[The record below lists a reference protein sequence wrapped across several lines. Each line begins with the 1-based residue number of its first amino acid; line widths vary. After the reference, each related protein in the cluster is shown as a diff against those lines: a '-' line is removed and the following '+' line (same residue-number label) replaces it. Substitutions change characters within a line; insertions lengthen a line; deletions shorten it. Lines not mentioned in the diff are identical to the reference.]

1 LGVCGRM
8 MSWPRTGRL
17 PRRRHNGGDIAAHSR
32 PMHQPVPRFIAAA
45 FMGWTLAFSAPPAAA
60 APARLLIFGEQ
71 HDQPD
76 QQRQVAAEVLQL
88 AADGRLAALV
98 LEMAERPHHT
108 STLTH
113 NATEADARAA
123 LQWNGWPWDAYA
135 AVVMNAVR
143 AGVPVWGGN
152 LPRAGNRAAMADTA
166 LDGRVADSAR
176 QSITEAVRNGH
187 CKLLPASQEPG
198 MVRIQIA
205 RDRAMAEVVATA
217 LHKAPPGSTVLLL
230 TGAQHASRDRGVPLH
245 LQQDA
250 GIAAADIRVLMFG
263 ERDDGLLADEWRA
276 AVVTPQED
284 HCEVLRKRLAASA
297 PAR

>member
-1 LGVCGRM
+1 M
-8 MSWPRTGRL
+8 
-17 PRRRHNGGDIAAHSR
+17 HR
-32 PMHQPVPRFIAAA
+32 PIPRFIAAGVA
-45 FMGWTLAFSAPPAAA
+45 GWALVFAASPVAA
-60 APARLLIFGEQ
+60 APPRLLVFGEQ

-88 AADGRLAALV
+88 AAEGRLAAVV
-98 LEMAERPHHT
+98 LEMAELPHNT
-108 STLTH
+108 
-113 NATEADARAA
+113 AA
-123 LQWNGWPWDAYA
+123 LTRSATDAEARGALHWNGWPWDAYA

-152 LPRAGNRAAMADTA
+152 LPRTGNRAAMADAA
-166 LDGRVADSAR
+166 LDGRVADTAR
-176 QSITEAVRNGH
+176 ESIAEAVRNGH

-217 LHKAPPGSTVLLL
+217 LHEAPPGSQVLLL

-250 GIAAADIRVLMFG
+250 GIAAADIRVVIFG
-263 ERDDGLLADEWRA
+263 ESEVDLVADEWRA

-284 HCEVLRKRLAASA
+284 HCEALRKRLAAPLPASA
-297 PAR
+297 AAR